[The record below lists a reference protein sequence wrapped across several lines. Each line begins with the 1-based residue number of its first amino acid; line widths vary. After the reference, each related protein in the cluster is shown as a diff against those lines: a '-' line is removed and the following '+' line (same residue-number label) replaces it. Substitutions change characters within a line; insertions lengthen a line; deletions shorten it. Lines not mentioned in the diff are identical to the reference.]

1 MEKANGNDASVFIAW
16 KNLKAAYRG
25 KEMKDAPRLSVMQKS
40 SA

>member
-1 MEKANGNDASVFIAW
+1 MEKANGNSASIFIGW

-25 KEMKDAPRLSVMQKS
+25 KEMKDVPPLNYAKS